1 MAVPTVG
8 RDFGMIYASV
18 DCGGE
23 GRESV
28 SFDCMAVC
36 SGVFCDDRPACGW
49 GQAAERGR
57 LLMHGQC
64 AVRGCWGPP
73 PMRAASDW

>member
-1 MAVPTVG
+1 MAVHLSDRKTAA
-8 RDFGMIYASV
+8 D
-18 DCGGE
+18 E
-23 GRESV
+23 
-28 SFDCMAVC
+28 VC
-36 SGVFCDDRPACGW
+36 VRRPACGW